1 MSSAIDFIVNR
12 ADLRQCAVEP
22 GRDTPA
28 TPLAQ
33 GQALMR
39 VDAFAF
45 TANNITYGAV
55 GDLIG
60 YWNFFPAR
68 EGWGRI
74 PAWGFGEVISS
85 QHQELHA
92 GERIYGYFPMST
104 HLIVQ
109 PDHIT
114 AAAFIDATPHRAALP
129 AIYNQYT
136 RAGADPGYDSA
147 HEAEIA
153 LFRPLFTTA
162 FLLDDFLAAKEN
174 FGARRIALSSA
185 SSKTALGLAF
195 LLSQRRGAGIEVV
208 GLTSPVHA
216 DFVRRTGYYT
226 TVLAYDAIA
235 SLSAETA
242 TVFIDFAGNGSV
254 LNAVHTHFGSQ
265 LKHSCQVG
273 LTHWEARAVPAV
285 LPGPQPEFFFAP
297 EQARQRVE
305 EWGANEFQRRAA
317 AALRQFLASA
327 ATWLRLVVGSGPEA
341 VEKTYRSMLEGKF
354 DPAEGNLLTLWNR
367 TDRS

>member
-1 MSSAIDFIVNR
+1 MSDAIDFVVNR

-28 TPLAQ
+28 TRLAQ

-39 VDAFAF
+39 VDGFAF

-74 PAWGFGEVISS
+74 PAWGFGEVLTS
-85 QHQELHA
+85 QHQQLHA

-109 PDHIT
+109 ADHVT
-114 AAAFIDATPHRAALP
+114 AAAFVDAIPHRTTLP
-129 AIYNQYT
+129 EIYNQYT
-136 RAGADPGYDSA
+136 RAAADPGYDSA

-162 FLLDDFLAAKEN
+162 FLLDDFLAAKES
-174 FGARRIALSSA
+174 FGARRIVLSSA

-195 LLSQRRGAGIEVV
+195 LLSQRRGPGTEVV
-208 GLTSPVHA
+208 GLTSPGHA
-216 DFVRRTGYYT
+216 DFVRRTGYYH
-226 TVLAYDAIA
+226 TVVAYDAVG
-235 SLSAETA
+235 SLSAETPTA
-242 TVFIDFAGNGSV
+242 FIDFAGNGSV
-254 LNAVHTHFGSQ
+254 LNAIHTQCGSQ
-265 LKHSCQVG
+265 LRHSCQVG

-305 EWGANEFQRRAA
+305 EWGPTEFQQRVA
-317 AALRQFLASA
+317 AALRHFLASA
-327 ATWLRLVVGSGPEA
+327 ATWLRIVVGWGPDA
-341 VEKTYRSMLEGKF
+341 VERTYRAMLEGTF
-354 DPAEGNLLTLWNR
+354 DPAEGHLLTLWNR